1 MTETVPQAMARF
13 QPRLPLA
20 VGYSGG
26 ADSTALLLACARAW
40 PAQVVAFH
48 IHHGLQAAA
57 DGFEAHA
64 RATCARLGL
73 PLCVRRVNAQPAVGQ
88 SPEDAAR
95 RARYAGFLALAQDWQ
110 AQHALFSIA
119 LGQHADDQ
127 AETALLALGRGA
139 GLPGLAAMPAHWQRD
154 GLDWHRPLLRVA
166 RADLRR
172 WLAEQD
178 QTHVEDPS
186 NTDLRYTRNRL
197 RAQAL
202 PALQAIFPAALDTLA
217 RSAAH
222 AAQAQALLTEVAAED
237 LLRVGV
243 PPNLAALQTL
253 SPARLANVLRHW
265 LARCHA
271 TQATQAQLQELQRQI
286 QAARTRAQRIAIR
299 VGAGWCVRRGESLDW
314 YTQPV
319 LSDPHLPATCP

>member
-1 MTETVPQAMARF
+1 MTETLPQAMARF
-13 QPRLPLA
+13 RPRLPLA

-40 PAQVVAFH
+40 PKQVVAFH
-48 IHHGLQAAA
+48 IHHGLQPAA
-57 DGFEAHA
+57 DDFEAHA

-73 PLCVRRVNAQPAVGQ
+73 SLCVQRVHAQPLAGQ

-95 RARYAGFLALAQDWQ
+95 RARYAGFSALAQAWR
-110 AQHALFSIA
+110 AQNALFSIA

-127 AETALLALGRGA
+127 AETVLLALGRGA
-139 GLPGLAAMPAHWQRD
+139 GLPGLAAMPAQWSRD

-172 WLAEQD
+172 WLAEHD
-178 QTHVEDPS
+178 AAHVEDPS
-186 NTDLRYTRNRL
+186 NADPRYTRNRL

-222 AAQAQALLTEVAAED
+222 AAQAQALLAELAAED
-237 LLRVGV
+237 LLRVGH
-243 PPNLAALQTL
+243 PPRLAALQAL
-253 SPARLANVLRHW
+253 SPARQANVLRHW
-265 LARCHA
+265 LAQCHA
-271 TQATQAQLQELQRQI
+271 TQASQAQLQELQRQI

-299 VGAGWCVRRGESLDW
+299 VGSGWCVRRGEWLDC

-319 LSDPHLPATCP
+319 LSDPQNPATCP